1 MANPRLAA
9 YILATALAVALAAV
23 EPPPDVVA
31 VLVEVDLEIPPLAYY
46 DGLEFKPVYVAYVG
60 EWDEAYWVEA
70 NAPAHIPTWSFKKA
84 VIYLP
89 REALKAKTPP
99 DARGGILRIYLNQT
113 VVELVEAP
121 PEVVATYS
129 YLKPDEAKAPKAK
142 AEWAKPPARKPLD
155 KEGEGR
161 QSSSHQPL
169 GKEGESSYQISTQS
183 TTVVSPSGA
192 FIYRQYTGWI
202 NADDEVCLNVLMPDS
217 SAYVILNNPTVA
229 SVGYNAT
236 HVWRTAWYV
245 YTDSYGSGGVV
256 GRGVVKAWAVD
267 PATLDKKMLLGQ
279 WAVDLR
285 NGYVTYTTSISLSW
299 PNQFVGMELCFV
311 PYYSGTYVVGANATL
326 GFRKNAIPAASGA
339 YFLGTAPVDRSQNT
353 GGVVSYSILSP
364 PVRNLVFG
372 PFSVA
377 DGYYG
382 EELSIDMTVYVP
394 WSTSTCPTLTVTT
407 YVGELGHIRLDSAFF
422 SASSYN
428 NGACIYEVQRS
439 VTLSPDAVGLW
450 YDEARARD
458 KAVVIKVSFSLP
470 ASEVVIYRADISG
483 RRFAENYIDKNVN
496 KWRSLV
502 LRGFFSQTLRA
513 CGTAKLP
520 QVNYTV
526 VLTNIETYSAA
537 AGDIVDFLSVESP
550 SDYVIKGVR
559 FRGKPAKTYARP
571 VVVYGRR
578 DKFEKLRMLP
588 INVYIKWDR
597 FVEGDE
603 YVGFRWL
610 PVNVHVGK
618 SIFEEPWWVTWAFR
632 LSQVLRA
639 VLDFFGLMSGPVGWF
654 IDRVFDLRDLLYPA
668 MTMSITKEYVEVY
681 WRSGIFD
688 KFYQV
693 AFETGGSTRDR
704 AIEIVDVRVGTDST
718 HLCMRSP
725 LTSPMPAVD
734 PYAFFD
740 LQYLRHWVFGMR
752 VTDDVAFV
760 Q

>member
-1 MANPRLAA
+1 
-9 YILATALAVALAAV
+9 LATALAAALAAV

-46 DGLEFKPVYVAYVG
+46 DGREFRPVHVTYVG
-60 EWDEAYWVEA
+60 EWDMAYWVEA
-70 NAPAHIPTWSFKKA
+70 NAPVRIPTWSFKKA

-89 REALKAKTPP
+89 REALNAKTPP
-99 DARGGILRIYLNQT
+99 DARGGVLRIYLNQT

-121 PEVVATYS
+121 TDVVATYS
-129 YLKPDEAKAPKAK
+129 YLKPDEAKAPKAR
-142 AEWAKPPARKPLD
+142 AEWIRPPTRKPLD
-155 KEGEGR
+155 KDLDRGGEDR
-161 QSSSHQPL
+161 RS
-169 GKEGESSYQISTQS
+169 SSYQTSTQS
-183 TTVVSPSGA
+183 TPVVSPSGA

-202 NADDEVCLNVLMPDS
+202 RAEDEVCLNVLMPDS
-217 SAYVILNNPTVA
+217 SAYVIPNNPTVA

-236 HVWRTAWYV
+236 YVWRTAWYV
-245 YTDSYGSGGVV
+245 YTDSYGRGVVV
-256 GRGVVKAWAVD
+256 GRGVVKVWAVD

-285 NGYVTYTTSISLSW
+285 NGYVTYTTSIPLSW
-299 PNQFVGMELCFV
+299 PSQFVGVELCFV
-311 PYYSGTYVVGANATL
+311 PYYSASYVVGANATL

-372 PFSVA
+372 PFSLA

-382 EELSIDMTVYVP
+382 EGLSIDMTVHVP
-394 WSTSTCPTLTVTT
+394 WSTPPCPTLTVAT
-407 YVGELGHIRLDSAFF
+407 YVGEFGHIRLDSASFT
-422 SASSYN
+422 ASSYK

-439 VTLSPDAVGLW
+439 VTLSPDAVELW
-450 YDEARARD
+450 YDEARARN

-470 ASEVVIYRADISG
+470 ASEVKIYRVDVSG
-483 RRFAENYIDKNVN
+483 RRFAENFIDKNVD
-496 KWRSLV
+496 KWLLLV

-537 AGDIVDFLSVESP
+537 AVMAADILAVGVSGG
-550 SDYVIKGVR
+550 YVVKGVR
-559 FRGKPAKTYARP
+559 FRVNPAEAFAP
-571 VVVYGRR
+571 
-578 DKFEKLRMLP
+578 
-588 INVYIKWDR
+588 
-597 FVEGDE
+597 
-603 YVGFRWL
+603 
-610 PVNVHVGK
+610 PVNVYVKGDEFGE
-618 SIFEEPWWVTWAFR
+618 SWRSTWVYEFRESWWTAWAFK
-632 LSQVLRA
+632 LSQAVKA
-639 VLDFFGLMSGPVGWF
+639 VLDFFGLISGPLSWF
-654 IDRVFDLRDLLYPA
+654 IDKVFDLRDLTKPD
-668 MTMSITKEYVEVY
+668 MTISLDTGYVE
-681 WRSGIFD
+681 WRAGIFD

-693 AFETGGSTRDR
+693 AFMTGGSTRDR
-704 AIEIVDVRVGTDST
+704 VIEIVDVRVGTDST
-718 HLCMRSP
+718 HLCMGSP

-734 PYAFFD
+734 PNAFFD

-760 Q
+760 ER

>member
-1 MANPRLAA
+1 
-9 YILATALAVALAAV
+9 
-23 EPPPDVVA
+23 
-31 VLVEVDLEIPPLAYY
+31 
-46 DGLEFKPVYVAYVG
+46 
-60 EWDEAYWVEA
+60 
-70 NAPAHIPTWSFKKA
+70 
-84 VIYLP
+84 
-89 REALKAKTPP
+89 
-99 DARGGILRIYLNQT
+99 
-113 VVELVEAP
+113 
-121 PEVVATYS
+121 
-129 YLKPDEAKAPKAK
+129 
-142 AEWAKPPARKPLD
+142 
-155 KEGEGR
+155 
-161 QSSSHQPL
+161 
-169 GKEGESSYQISTQS
+169 
-183 TTVVSPSGA
+183 
-192 FIYRQYTGWI
+192 
-202 NADDEVCLNVLMPDS
+202 MPDS

-245 YTDSYGSGGVV
+245 YTSSYGGGVV

-382 EELSIDMTVYVP
+382 EMLNLDMTVYVP
-394 WSTSTCPTLTVTT
+394 WSTSPCPTLTVTT

-458 KAVVIKVSFSLP
+458 KAVAIKVSFSLP
-470 ASEVVIYRADISG
+470 VSEVKIYKVDVSG

-526 VLTNIETYSAA
+526 ALINIATYSAVGA
-537 AGDIVDFLSVESP
+537 NILAVGVSGG
-550 SDYVIKGVR
+550 YVVKGVR
-559 FRGKPAKTYARP
+559 FRVKPAEAFAP
-571 VVVYGRR
+571 
-578 DKFEKLRMLP
+578 
-588 INVYIKWDR
+588 
-597 FVEGDE
+597 
-603 YVGFRWL
+603 
-610 PVNVHVGK
+610 PVNVYVKGDEFGE
-618 SIFEEPWWVTWAFR
+618 SWRSTWVYEFRESWWTAWAFK
-632 LSQVLRA
+632 LSQAVKA
-639 VLDFFGLMSGPVGWF
+639 VLDFFGLISGPLSWF
-654 IDRVFDLRDLLYPA
+654 IDRVFDLRDLTKPD
-668 MTMSITKEYVEVY
+668 MTISLDTGYVE
-681 WRSGIFD
+681 WRAGIFD

-693 AFETGGSTRDR
+693 AFMTGGSRRNR

-718 HLCMRSP
+718 HLCMGSP
-725 LTSPMPAVD
+725 LTSPMTAVD